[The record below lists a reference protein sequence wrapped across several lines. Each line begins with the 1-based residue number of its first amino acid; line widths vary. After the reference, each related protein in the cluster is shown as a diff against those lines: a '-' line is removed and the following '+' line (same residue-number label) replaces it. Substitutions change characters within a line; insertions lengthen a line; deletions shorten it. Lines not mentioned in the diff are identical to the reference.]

1 MPCNW
6 PAGRSLVAT
15 LNAAVSHDQDDQQK
29 MHVSFA
35 SNLTTI
41 TPTKLSLLRND
52 ESIGHQSSSGNR
64 EQVEIETATN
74 SESSEESKTSQ
85 ATSIVT
91 QSLLN
96 KDETSEEQHQHLP
109 VTDNLGD
116 ITSGLSH
123 PPPVANSTPRR

>member
-1 MPCNW
+1 
-6 PAGRSLVAT
+6 
-15 LNAAVSHDQDDQQK
+15 

-41 TPTKLSLLRND
+41 TPTELSSLSSD
-52 ESIGHQSSSGNR
+52 ESIGHQSSSGEDNR

-74 SESSEESKTSQ
+74 SESSEESEMSP

-96 KDETSEEQHQHLP
+96 KDEISEEQHQP
-109 VTDNLGD
+109 VTDTLGD

-123 PPPVANSTPRR
+123 PPPVIVHQEDEQTSLTLPSSHSPIHKSPPVR